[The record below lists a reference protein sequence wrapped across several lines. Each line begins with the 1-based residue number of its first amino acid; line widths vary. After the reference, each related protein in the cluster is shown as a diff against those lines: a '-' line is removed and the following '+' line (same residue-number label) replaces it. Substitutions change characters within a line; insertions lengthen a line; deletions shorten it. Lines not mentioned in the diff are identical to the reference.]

1 MRLDHTDHTAGWP
14 VTLAVRFLP
23 SEKVEALTAAKT
35 QGRTGL
41 RKNDTSICRVHPHV
55 RSGICLPA
63 PEGRP
68 GFIFISISQMGK
80 LRLGSMAG

>member
-1 MRLDHTDHTAGWP
+1 MDHTAGWP
-14 VTLAVRFLP
+14 VSLAVRFLL
-23 SEKVEALTAAKT
+23 SEKVEVLTAAKT
-35 QGRTGL
+35 QGRNGL
-41 RKNDTSICRVHPHV
+41 GKNDTSICRVHPPV
-55 RSGICLPA
+55 LSGICLPT